1 MTRELALA
9 IMIALGVLLLVGMT
23 VSIIRRRATGRRI
36 GPLPLPTDVPGES
49 TASFAVLHVATTLAS
64 QPMERVWAS
73 PLAYR
78 AKTLLDVRSGGVV
91 LSLTGEGDMGLPA
104 ESITGCGR
112 GSWTIDKAVD
122 PEGLIVITWMHGGS
136 EYDSYFRS
144 VDQPAEDVLGAIGSI
159 LPPTTAKGSH

>member
-23 VSIIRRRATGRRI
+23 LSIVRRRAKGRLI
-36 GPLPLPTDVPGES
+36 DPLPRPSDISGDVL
-49 TASFAVLHVATTLAS
+49 ASFAVLHVATTTAHN
-64 QPMERVWAS
+64 PMDRVWVS

-78 AKTLLDVRSGGVV
+78 AKTRLEVRSGGLV
-91 LSLTGEGDMGLPA
+91 LSLTGEGDMGLPS

-112 GSWTIDKAVD
+112 GTWTIDKAVD
-122 PEGLIVITWMHGGS
+122 PEGLIVVTWMHGGQ

-144 VDQPAEDVLGAIGSI
+144 VDQPAEDVLGALGAI
-159 LPPTTAKGSH
+159 LPPTTKGSN

>member
-9 IMIALGVLLLVGMT
+9 IMIALGVLLLLGMT
-23 VSIIRRRATGRRI
+23 LSIVKRRAQGRRI
-36 GPLPLPTDVPGES
+36 GPLPQPSDIPGDPV
-49 TASFAVLHVATTLAS
+49 ASFHVLHVATTLAHH
-64 QPMERVWAS
+64 PMERVWGS

-78 AKTLLDVRSGGVV
+78 AKTRLEVRTGGVV

-112 GSWTIDKAVD
+112 GTWTIDKAVD
-122 PEGLIVITWMHGGS
+122 PEGLVVVTWRHGGD

-144 VDQPAEDVLGAIGSI
+144 VDQPAEHVLDAIDAI
-159 LPPTTAKGSH
+159 LPQTPKGSN

>member
-23 VSIIRRRATGRRI
+23 LSIIRRRAKGRHI
-36 GPLPLPTDVPGES
+36 GPLPTPDDVAGE
-49 TASFAVLHVATTLAS
+49 TQVSFNVLHVATTPAH
-64 QPMERVWAS
+64 QPMERVWAA

-78 AKTLLDVRSGGVV
+78 AKTLLQVRSGGIV
-91 LSLTGEGDMGLPA
+91 LSLTGEGEMGLPA

-112 GSWTIDKAVD
+112 GSWAIDKAVD
-122 PEGLIVITWMHGGS
+122 PDGLIVITWMHAGN

-144 VDQPAEDVLGAIGSI
+144 VDQPAEDVLGAISAI
-159 LPPTTAKGSH
+159 LPPTTKGSH